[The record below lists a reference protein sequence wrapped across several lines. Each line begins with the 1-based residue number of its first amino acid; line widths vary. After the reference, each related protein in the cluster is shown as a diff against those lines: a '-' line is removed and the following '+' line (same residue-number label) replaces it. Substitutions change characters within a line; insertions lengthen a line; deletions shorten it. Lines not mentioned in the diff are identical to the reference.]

1 MKKYSLSLVALGLLV
16 MCLFPACHIVSPL
29 EAALADTTAS
39 NARAKNAAVQK
50 IALFVG
56 LNPSTAARA
65 LSRND
70 LSPDQFVREY
80 ESVWG
85 DDKLIDP
92 LAVLSSRLRLSNG
105 KRMRRVQA

>member
-50 IALFVG
+50 IAT
-56 LNPSTAARA
+56 PTQAQWD
-65 LSRND
+65 D
-70 LSPDQFVREY
+70 LKVWLISVRV
-80 ESVWG
+80 S
-85 DDKLIDP
+85 
-92 LAVLSSRLRLSNG
+92 ASSAS
-105 KRMRRVQA
+105 